1 MIGFDAHTIPVAT
14 TRPAGQFRPLAANVG
29 VFSPEYLRQGST
41 HPFAWLFVS
50 LTYDCSRTKSA
61 PVLPD

>member
-50 LTYDCSRTKSA
+50 
-61 PVLPD
+61 